1 MNLVEQNQFL
11 QQHNC
16 LTFTSTM
23 CPDIIEANYV
33 DQALWQQIIREM
45 KFTHC

>member
-33 DQALWQQIIREM
+33 EIFGN
-45 KFTHC
+45 KFYVK